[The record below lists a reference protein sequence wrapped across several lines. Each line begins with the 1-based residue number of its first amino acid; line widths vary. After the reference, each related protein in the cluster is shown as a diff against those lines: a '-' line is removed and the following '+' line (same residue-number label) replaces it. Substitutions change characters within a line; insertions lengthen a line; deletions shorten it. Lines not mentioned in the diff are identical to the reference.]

1 MGDIKFKDLK
11 IVFIGAVDEGLQCLR
26 ELLALGCH
34 VQAVFTFNDEM
45 AAKTSGAASFDE
57 VTARSN
63 IPLYK
68 IQTANSPDVIE
79 KIRELQPDA
88 IFVLGW
94 TRLVSKEI
102 LAIPKHG
109 CFGMHASLLPKY
121 RGRAPVNW
129 VIINGERQTGNSTM
143 LLDEG
148 TDTGKVVTQREIRIS
163 MADTCK
169 TLYGKVALA
178 GRDMIREILP
188 KLASNALVALPQD
201 ENLATVMPK
210 RTPDD
215 GVIDWNKSALQLFN
229 WVRALTHPYPGAFT
243 KFRGRK
249 LLIWEAR
256 IGHFTS
262 NNEHIETADLTPGT
276 VVSVSDGIVVSTGG
290 NELLSLHRLNY
301 DLDDEREWRAFL
313 AESPL
318 QPGDRLTAD

>member
-1 MGDIKFKDLK
+1 
-11 IVFIGAVDEGLQCLR
+11 
-26 ELLALGCH
+26 
-34 VQAVFTFNDEM
+34 
-45 AAKTSGAASFDE
+45 
-57 VTARSN
+57 
-63 IPLYK
+63 
-68 IQTANSPDVIE
+68 
-79 KIRELQPDA
+79 
-88 IFVLGW
+88 
-94 TRLVSKEI
+94 
-102 LAIPKHG
+102 
-109 CFGMHASLLPKY
+109 
-121 RGRAPVNW
+121 
-129 VIINGERQTGNSTM
+129 M